1 MQDKTGFMTNTMKT
15 GTRIFKNTLS
25 LTLGKGFG
33 DLATL
38 FFLVYFARIFGI
50 SIFGQYIFAMSL
62 GGFLSIL
69 VNMGLNTLAVREIS
83 KEKNNDTKYIGNMLA
98 TQSVLAM
105 ASWSLIGVF
114 VLLSNFDND
123 SRLIIIIIGAYQV
136 LYMLAQLIQARFQAH
151 EEMEFSAYLEIF
163 HKVFIL
169 AFGSLFIALG
179 KSPVIT
185 LLVYPASALC
195 MIAIGIAV
203 SNHKYGK
210 PDFNVNLP
218 FTRELLSKALP
229 FFIMIILF
237 QFYDRVG
244 IVLLTFLQGDGA
256 TGIYAASDR
265 FLVPMIT
272 GIGMFAAALF
282 PVMSRFARDS
292 RQDLITTYKRSARI
306 VMIIVLP
313 TSTFMYLLNEQ
324 IILFIYGAKFT
335 ESASVLRIISWVML
349 PVGLTF
355 VCSRVLVALDQQKKI
370 VKMQVVIY
378 SGFLIACIV
387 IIPRYSY
394 TGLAYAKLVTS
405 FVLFLA
411 YSWYLSKTIPQSSLF
426 SSIKSP
432 LIACLAS
439 IIIFNLMADQSLWL
453 STSVSLLACIITLF
467 LTGGIKSHD
476 LSYIKNSF

>member
-272 GIGMFAAALF
+272 GIGMFAAA
-282 PVMSRFARDS
+282 
-292 RQDLITTYKRSARI
+292 RI

-324 IILFIYGAKFT
+324 IILFIYGAKFA

-387 IIPRYSY
+387 IIPLYSY

-439 IIIFNLMADQSLWL
+439 IIIFNLMSDQSLWL